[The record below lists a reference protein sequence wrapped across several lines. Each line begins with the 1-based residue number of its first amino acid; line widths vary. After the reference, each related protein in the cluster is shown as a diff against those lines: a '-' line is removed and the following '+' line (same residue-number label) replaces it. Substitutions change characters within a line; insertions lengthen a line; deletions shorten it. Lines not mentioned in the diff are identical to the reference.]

1 MAPHWRLGGSA
12 SIDVSVLFTGIGW
25 TPEGAKNMRWHDHL
39 YPVAIEQVLDVASLA
54 RLSDAAADEAD
65 ESGDLA
71 GNRMYQDLR
80 GYGWPDVAR
89 ALVVEHRMIARLQ
102 EAEDLEAEAMRI
114 DDERLDCFEPSDG
127 LWGLDVGVASVTIAL
142 SAFGAIPVA
151 SCNAAGF
158 GGTHQGAYPYV
169 AFFIGGA
176 DPNAIISTAR
186 AAGVGVRNDT
196 DGVAQIFG
204 ASDLSLLRFAETAL
218 KSDDRDAQSSFSRH
232 D

>member
-1 MAPHWRLGGSA
+1 
-12 SIDVSVLFTGIGW
+12 
-25 TPEGAKNMRWHDHL
+25 MRWRDHL

-54 RLSDAAADEAD
+54 KLSDAAADEAD

-80 GYGWPDVAR
+80 GYGWSDVAR
-89 ALVVEHRMIARLQ
+89 ALVLEHRLIAKLQ

-127 LWGLDVGVASVTIAL
+127 LWGLDLGVASATIAL

-151 SCNAAGF
+151 SCNAGGF
-158 GGTHQGAYPYV
+158 GGTHQSAYPYV
-169 AFFIGGA
+169 AFFIEGA
-176 DPNAIISTAR
+176 DPETIVSTAR
-186 AAGVGVRNDT
+186 AAGVGVRSDT

-204 ASDLSLLRFAETAL
+204 ASDLSLLRFAEAAL
-218 KSDDRDAQSSFSRH
+218 KLNDHDTPSRSSRGE
-232 D
+232 

>member
-1 MAPHWRLGGSA
+1 
-12 SIDVSVLFTGIGW
+12 
-25 TPEGAKNMRWHDHL
+25 MRWRAHL
-39 YPVAIEQVLDVASLA
+39 YPVAIAQVLDVASLA
-54 RLSDAAADEAD
+54 KLSAAAADEAD

-89 ALVVEHRMIARLQ
+89 ALALEHGLIARLQ

-114 DDERLDCFEPSDG
+114 DDERLDCVEPSDG
-127 LWGLDVGVASVTIAL
+127 LWGLDLGVASATIAL
-142 SAFGAIPVA
+142 SALEAIPVA
-151 SCNAAGF
+151 SCNAGGF
-158 GGTHQGAYPYV
+158 GGTHQGAYPYI

-176 DPNAIISTAR
+176 DPETIVSTAR
-186 AAGVGVRNDT
+186 AAGVGLRSDT

-204 ASDLSLLRFAETAL
+204 VDDLSLLRFTETAL
-218 KSDDRDAQSSFSRH
+218 KLNDPNAHLQFSRC